1 MAPLLISVGLIIG
14 IAIYSLIDD
23 LCSGRNYKSDAEKTE
38 AVRLAEREQEYE
50 LHRIMWE

>member
-14 IAIYSLIDD
+14 IVIYTLIDD
-23 LCSGRNYKSDAEKTE
+23 LCSGRIYKADGDKT
-38 AVRLAEREQEYE
+38 AAERGIEKAQEDE

>member
-38 AVRLAEREQEYE
+38 ADRHAEREHDDE